1 MSPDPFDLLRDQ
13 LVEAAAPRTATAG
26 RRRWR
31 SRHRRGLLVLIAA
44 LAVSGTATAAVLS
57 LGDGHGP
64 APLRVAY
71 PGDHG
76 PAAGHYRITLAPD
89 LRAGSAGWCLTV
101 DYLQGTERAG
111 RGVGCDTA
119 APAGAP
125 VLGGAAQSNG
135 GRNLFLLILDPR
147 VAAVRLLGGQR
158 LVPRASPQIP
168 NGWRIALTFPPIRHD
183 HMRALQRLVSH
194 FTLLDARGRH
204 IAQQVP
210 HGLLGLYERGLQP
223 LPVRT
228 VSATHPPAAPC
239 AIVADALPRLRPLA
253 QTIVRGP
260 LAQPVATSGNALRAC
275 SHLELSFAGRRMRAG
290 LLVDARGPAHP
301 PAALPGAIAVAGR
314 PGTVA
319 AAGGITARRSGPGW
333 LTVTGGTAAL
343 RAQLLAALHPRSPT
357 G

>member
-26 RRRWR
+26 RRRRRWAR
-31 SRHRRGLLVLIAA
+31 RRGLLVLLAA

-64 APLRVAY
+64 APLRVTY

-76 PAAGHYRITLAPD
+76 PAAGRYRIAVEPD
-89 LRAGSAGWCLTV
+89 LRPGSAGWCVTA
-101 DYLQGTERAG
+101 DYRHGIQPVG
-111 RGVGCDTA
+111 RSGSCFTA
-119 APAGAP
+119 AATGAP
-125 VLGGAAQSNG
+125 VLGGMAMSVE

-147 VAAVRLLGGQR
+147 VAAVRLLDGR
-158 LVPRASPQIP
+158 RVVPHAVSQLP
-168 NGWRIALTFPPIRHD
+168 NGWRMALTFPPVRFD
-183 HMRALQRLVSH
+183 HGRALQRLASD
-194 FTLLDARGRH
+194 FTLLDAHGRR
-204 IAQQVP
+204 IAQQAP
-210 HGLLGLYERGLQP
+210 DGLLGLAERGVQP

-239 AIVADALPRLRPLA
+239 AITADAVPGLRPLT

-260 LAQPVATSGNALRAC
+260 LAQPIATSGGALRTC
-275 SHLELSFAGRRMRAG
+275 SYLDLAFAHRHLHAG
-290 LLVDARGPAHP
+290 LLIDARGPAHP

-333 LTVTGGTAAL
+333 LAVTGGTAAL
-343 RAQLLAALHPRSPT
+343 RARLLAALHARSPT